1 MRAAISVSG
10 PKKPRL
16 RGTLGGFELNP
27 MYPLAK
33 FELGMILL
41 MLAIMTPAWL
51 LNHPAIWPPAAVLGT
66 VSLAISLRFS
76 KRFRGYQF
84 TAWIIAV
91 VTAAML
97 YPAQFLH
104 VGDFDMR
111 NKWVMLI
118 AIQMVMFGMGTQMSL
133 RDFAGVAKAPRGVF
147 VGILCHFSVMP
158 LVGLALTKIF
168 GFPPEIAAGVILI
181 GSCSS
186 GLASN
191 VMAYMAKSNLALS
204 VTVTAV
210 TTMIAPLMTPLWM
223 KLLAGTMVEVSF
235 FKLMVEII
243 KIVLVPI
250 GAALIH
256 DYLKQTESR
265 AGVLPARLG
274 EADETEPLKL
284 SRSLDRRD
292 AGPTLP
298 LGQKIIYAIAAVTS
312 AWLLFLV
319 FGGWKF
325 MPAHF
330 TDGALTAIA
339 LVGFLSS
346 AFVIGTVYHALA
358 TRQPWLDKFMPTMAI
373 VGILYVTAM
382 TTASGRDNLLKVGA
396 LLFVASIL
404 HNTAGYFFG
413 YFLSRAAGL
422 DKNSAR
428 SIAFEVG
435 LQNGGMASG
444 LASAMGNL
452 GTVGLAAAIFI
463 PWMNISGSVL
473 ANYWSKRPVKTGQAE
488 AERW

>member
-1 MRAAISVSG
+1 
-10 PKKPRL
+10 
-16 RGTLGGFELNP
+16 

-33 FELGMILL
+33 FWFYSTALL
-41 MLAIMTPAWL
+41 DLPGL
-51 LNHPAIWPPAAVLGT
+51 LAAVLIGNNLWQPVLVALT
-66 VSLAISLRFS
+66 AALAIGLRFS
-76 KRFRGYQF
+76 KTFRGYQF

-91 VTAAML
+91 VTAAMI
-97 YPAQFLH
+97 YPQQFLH
-104 VGDFDMR
+104 AGDFDMK

-133 RDFAGVAKAPRGVF
+133 KDFAGVAKSPRGVF
-147 VGILCHFSVMP
+147 VGIFCHFTVMP

-168 GFPPEIAAGVILI
+168 HFEPEIAAGVILI

-191 VMAYMAKSNLALS
+191 VMAYIAKSNLALS

-210 TTMIAPLMTPLWM
+210 TTMIAPVLTPLWM

-235 FKLMVEII
+235 FKMMVEII

-256 DYLKQTESR
+256 DYLKHAAPRGT
-265 AGVLPARLG
+265 
-274 EADETEPLKL
+274 
-284 SRSLDRRD
+284 
-292 AGPTLP
+292 
-298 LGQKIIYAIAAVTS
+298 KIIFGIAAFAA
-312 AWLLFLV
+312 AWLAFLIL
-319 FGGWKF
+319 GGWGF
-325 MPAHF
+325 LQEHF
-330 TDGALTAIA
+330 TGDALTAIS
-339 LVGFLSS
+339 LFGFLLS
-346 AFVIGTVYHALA
+346 AVIIGVAYHALA
-358 TRQPWLDKFMPTMAI
+358 KKFTRLDQFMPTFAI
-373 VGILYVTAM
+373 LGILYVTAM

-396 LLFVASIL
+396 LLFVASML
-404 HNTAGYFFG
+404 HNLAGYFFG
-413 YFLSRAAGL
+413 YFLSRGAGL

-444 LASAMGNL
+444 LASAMGKL

-473 ANYWSKRPVKTGQAE
+473 ANWWSKRPVK
-488 AERW
+488 

>member
-1 MRAAISVSG
+1 MNAFWQPIVVV
-10 PKKPRL
+10 L
-16 RGTLGGFELNP
+16 TVGF
-27 MYPLAK
+27 
-33 FELGMILL
+33 
-41 MLAIMTPAWL
+41 
-51 LNHPAIWPPAAVLGT
+51 
-66 VSLAISLRFS
+66 AISLRFS
-76 KRFRGYQF
+76 KTFRGYQF

-91 VTAAML
+91 VTAAMI
-97 YPAQFLH
+97 YPAHFLH
-104 VGDFDMR
+104 VGDFDLR

-118 AIQMVMFGMGTQMSL
+118 AIQLVMFGMGTQMSL
-133 RDFAGVAKAPRGVF
+133 HDFAGVAKAPRGVF
-147 VGILCHFSVMP
+147 VGIICHFSVMP
-158 LVGLALTKIF
+158 MVGLALVKIF
-168 GFPPEIAAGVILI
+168 NFPPEIAAGVILI

-250 GAALIH
+250 GAAMVH
-256 DYLKQTESR
+256 DYLKHASPR
-265 AGVLPARLG
+265 GR
-274 EADETEPLKL
+274 
-284 SRSLDRRD
+284 
-292 AGPTLP
+292 
-298 LGQKIIYAIAAVTS
+298 KIIYAITAFAA
-312 AWLLFLV
+312 AWMLFLI

-325 MPAHF
+325 LQAHF
-330 TDGALTAIA
+330 ADDALTAIA
-339 LVGFLSS
+339 LGGFLLS
-346 AFVIGTVYHALA
+346 AFVIGTMYHALA

-396 LLFVASIL
+396 LLFLASVL

-444 LASAMGNL
+444 LASAMGKL

-473 ANYWSKRPVKTGQAE
+473 ANYWSKRPVKQTE
-488 AERW
+488 EDS